1 VGTTF
6 TVRFAARRLTINMSI
21 DHRIASGFVAG
32 SRLRGAILARM
43 KRAKL
48 TEAEKNRVLAKIL
61 RAPEL
66 VKRSAKVIPF
76 FKP

>member
-1 VGTTF
+1 
-6 TVRFAARRLTINMSI
+6 MSI